1 MKTSPS
7 RVKTD
12 ATAAAMLTS
21 LAAASL
27 TFTSCFPV
35 RVFLWFLWWSLRV
48 AISSLL
54 HNNWKGCWLAAQ
66 RCRLP
71 INASDGNLARWTREE
86 TDRASAV
93 IILACANRFSLPP
106 GRVTICLSLP
116 TCPHCA
122 APVTTVTAV
131 FTMRVCRMPEAAPE
145 LASDNPHCER
155 FVEKGD
161 VRTTA
166 ASGCSKKTEPRLLT
180 WKYCYFFSFPQ
191 LDKKKQKKEK
201 IKAVLMYSARRSD
214 VVNNG
219 LGSVWDVQLCIV
231 GAWTESTLGKNRN
244 SSEIL
249 ILHKAHRVITWFFSC
264 LYLYMNLIHLEII
277 GKITR

>member
-12 ATAAAMLTS
+12 ATAAANANLFSSSKSHIHFLFSRPCLSVVS
-21 LAAASL
+21 LVVPA
-27 TFTSCFPV
+27 V
-35 RVFLWFLWWSLRV
+35 V

-54 HNNWKGCWLAAQ
+54 HNNWKGCWLAAR
-66 RCRLP
+66 RCRPP

-86 TDRASAV
+86 TDRASAA
-93 IILACANRFSLPP
+93 ITLACANGFSLPP

-131 FTMRVCRMPEAAPE
+131 FTMRVCRMPEVAPE

-180 WKYCYFFSFPQ
+180 WKYCYFFFFP
-191 LDKKKQKKEK
+191 
-201 IKAVLMYSARRSD
+201 S
-214 VVNNG
+214 
-219 LGSVWDVQLCIV
+219 
-231 GAWTESTLGKNRN
+231 
-244 SSEIL
+244 
-249 ILHKAHRVITWFFSC
+249 
-264 LYLYMNLIHLEII
+264 I
-277 GKITR
+277 G

>member
-66 RCRLP
+66 RCRPP

-166 ASGCSKKTEPRLLT
+166 ASGCSKKTRA
-180 WKYCYFFSFPQ
+180 
-191 LDKKKQKKEK
+191 
-201 IKAVLMYSARRSD
+201 KAVDL
-214 VVNNG
+214 
-219 LGSVWDVQLCIV
+219 
-231 GAWTESTLGKNRN
+231 K
-244 SSEIL
+244 IL
-249 ILHKAHRVITWFFSC
+249 LFFFFPS
-264 LYLYMNLIHLEII
+264 I
-277 GKITR
+277 G